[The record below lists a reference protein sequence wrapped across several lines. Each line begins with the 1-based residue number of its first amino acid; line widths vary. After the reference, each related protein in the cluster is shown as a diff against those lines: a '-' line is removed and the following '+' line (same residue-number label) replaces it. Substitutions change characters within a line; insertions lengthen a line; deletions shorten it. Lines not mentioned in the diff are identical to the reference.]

1 MSNNSADRRQ
11 LLFGKLPGI
20 LREIAELTGDPEI
33 ALAVARAF
41 GRKRI
46 YIPRTTTADHSLA
59 QLIGFAAA
67 CKLAAKR
74 GSERWKIPSGKAT
87 LTLQRVFKLL
97 DRGLA
102 AAEIAGEL
110 QLDPSQVRRILKS
123 LGPAARAAPASP
135 AKGDALAPIRT
146 RKPGRSGLSPGRGP

>member
-1 MSNNSADRRQ
+1 MHADGADRRQ
-11 LLFGKLPGI
+11 LLFGKLTGI
-20 LREIAELTGDPEI
+20 LHEIAELTGDPES
-33 ALAVARAF
+33 ALAVARTF
-41 GRKRI
+41 GRKRL
-46 YIPRTTTADHSLA
+46 YIPRTITADHPLA

-67 CKLAAKR
+67 CQLAAKR
-74 GSERWKIPSGKAT
+74 GRERWKIPSGKAT

-97 DRGLA
+97 DRGLT

-123 LGPAARAAPASP
+123 LGPAVRAAPASP

-146 RKPGRSGLSPGRGP
+146 LKPGRSGVRAGHGP